1 MSFGVPVGPPAK
13 AGFIPLVGRVKPGAH
28 YTLAAIRA
36 NKVDLTRIAVAAQPD
51 GSRPAYAT
59 VRLTP
64 GDDVI
69 TSPIGSPPNFSGI
82 LASQFHVR

>member
-1 MSFGVPVGPPAK
+1 MV
-13 AGFIPLVGRVKPGAH
+13 
-28 YTLAAIRA
+28 
-36 NKVDLTRIAVAAQPD
+36 AQPD
-51 GSRPAYAT
+51 GGRPAYAT

-64 GDDVI
+64 GDYVI